1 MFERQLSINF
11 VQQTVPY
18 AQRRPVPLQ
27 LYMSAI
33 TVAEFK
39 LLTSQS
45 TIFMER
51 YHSNYKKLSPI
62 FVNNFRLKNNRFRST
77 EMETTY
83 IMRWSDKLL
92 AEIQRSE
99 WLVCWNWMRTSY
111 KCACESLCIIYVFLV
126 HIRPYNRHGNW
137 IVFADSLAKIYSI
150 NFWKRNEISPK
161 HLYDLC

>member
-11 VQQTVPY
+11 VQQTVPN

-27 LYMSAI
+27 LPMSAI

-83 IMRWSDKLL
+83 IMR
-92 AEIQRSE
+92 
-99 WLVCWNWMRTSY
+99 
-111 KCACESLCIIYVFLV
+111 
-126 HIRPYNRHGNW
+126 
-137 IVFADSLAKIYSI
+137 
-150 NFWKRNEISPK
+150 
-161 HLYDLC
+161 